1 MSQPFAIRLAE
12 KAVREFFTRWSAGL
26 QPCLLLETHVNG
38 EILVSSRVS
47 APPHRHQT
55 EQDDDQLPH
64 HGHRHHRRPPGPA
77 RLRRRERRAHARAAA
92 ANAAT
97 PTKNIDAAAEKA
109 VATQDAAVQAVVTP
123 PQSSEAAVQVDCTP
137 PYQEQTAVQAGGAPH
152 QHHQPLPHS
161 GHHAGQADDRHHP
174 QTIYYHNDLQD
185 MLCPDRDYQGLM
197 RTEDEENKKKERQE
211 DLENFTKMIEN
222 SFKS

>member
-12 KAVREFFTRWSAGL
+12 KAVREFFLRWSAGL
-26 QPCLLLETHVNG
+26 QPSLILETHANG

-47 APPHRHQT
+47 APPHCHQT

-64 HGHRHHRRPPGPA
+64 HGHRQHRPPPGPA

-97 PTKNIDAAAEKA
+97 PSKNIDAAAVKA
-109 VATQDAAVQAVVTP
+109 VATQDAAVQVVVKP
-123 PQSSEAAVQVDCTP
+123 PQSHEAAVQVDRTP
-137 PYQEQTAVQAGGAPH
+137 PNQELTAVQAGRAPH

-161 GHHAGQADDRHHP
+161 GLHAGQAGHRHHP
-174 QTIYYHNDLQD
+174 PPIYYNDLQD

-197 RTEDEENKKKERQE
+197 RKEDKENRKKERQE

>member
-64 HGHRHHRRPPGPA
+64 HGHRRPPGPA

-161 GHHAGQADDRHHP
+161 GHHAGQAEPCHHP
-174 QTIYYHNDLQD
+174 HPIYYYNDLQD
-185 MLCPDRDYQGLM
+185 MLCPDLDYQGLM

>member
-137 PYQEQTAVQAGGAPH
+137 PYQEQTAVQAGRAPH

-161 GHHAGQADDRHHP
+161 GHHAGQADHRHHP